1 MSLHD
6 LHHERPR
13 VSLISPGY
21 NSAEF
26 LQGLGRI
33 RRVGGTLATQKIII
47 ARDTVEEKVGRTI
60 ERKVCTIDALNGT
73 EITDDDLR
81 RK

>member
-1 MSLHD
+1 MTD
-6 LHHERPR
+6 
-13 VSLISPGY
+13 

-73 EITDDDLR
+73 EITDDDLK